1 MVRRSKRKPYNM
13 PKPDN
18 KNVDASQKIMTRK
31 SNKNKK
37 DSKKTKHKENNEA
50 PRKRIFIN
58 LFKSVEDRSDE
69 LFKLPETCFN
79 FVEMLSKKSI
89 FNIFKTDMLR
99 LIDELEEKL
108 NLNMNL
114 CPYVLMMNPSSLNF
128 NLFFSI
134 LLKIFQS
141 HLHNHSTDEE
151 IHLKY
156 KTLSSLSGYS
166 LFSWQKI
173 FNLYIYE
180 NSPREEDLK
189 YLITDCLFKGLSK
202 LF

>member
-1 MVRRSKRKPYNM
+1 MTRRSKRKPYNKTKYNEKTLESTANM
-13 PKPDN
+13 NNRN
-18 KNVDASQKIMTRK
+18 KR
-31 SNKNKK
+31 NKK
-37 DSKKTKHKENNEA
+37 EFKKPLKLNEV
-50 PRKRIFIN
+50 PRKRVFIN
-58 LFKSVEDRSDE
+58 LFKSVDSRTDK

-99 LIDELEEKL
+99 LINELEDEFS
-108 NLNMNL
+108 LNMHM
-114 CPYVLMMNPSSLNF
+114 CPYILMMNPSSLNF

-141 HLHNHSTDEE
+141 HLHNHSSDEE

-156 KTLSSLSGYS
+156 KTLTSLGGYS
-166 LFSWQKI
+166 ILSWQKI

-180 NSPREEDLK
+180 ISPREEDLK

-202 LF
+202 IA